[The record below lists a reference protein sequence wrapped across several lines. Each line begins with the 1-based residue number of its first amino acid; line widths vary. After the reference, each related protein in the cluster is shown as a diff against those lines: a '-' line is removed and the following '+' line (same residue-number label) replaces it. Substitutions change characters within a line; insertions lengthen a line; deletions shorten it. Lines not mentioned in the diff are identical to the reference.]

1 MHSVPVHRKSARW
14 NKTRVLHGFVSFF
27 RFIFLIGMSYVMLYP
42 VLFMLSSGFQSLNDV
57 FDPTVVWIPHEFSLQ
72 PLKLAAEVMNY
83 GEALVNTLT
92 MTLPSVVFQ
101 LISTL
106 LAGYGFARFKFRG
119 SKILFGILIFSIIV
133 PVQSYIIP
141 LYVNLRNFD
150 FFGIGSLIGLF
161 TGSKAGVN
169 LLDTDLLFW
178 LMALLGAGIRSGL
191 YIFIVRQFFR
201 NLPIELEEA
210 AEIDGCG
217 PLMTFWRI
225 MLPNAASLL
234 ATVSV
239 FSVVWY
245 WNDYFLSSM
254 FYRTSFPISVN
265 LTNLHSLLTTSN
277 MVSGMS
283 AQEMLFMREPIM
295 ACGCLIAI
303 LPLLFFY
310 LFAQRF
316 FTEGLERSGVV
327 G

>member
-1 MHSVPVHRKSARW
+1 LKTATLTSSRKASHTKAIKRIVAVC
-14 NKTRVLHGFVSFF
+14 RFV
-27 RFIFLIGMSYVMLYP
+27 FLVGMSYVMLYP
-42 VLFMLSSGFQSLNDV
+42 VLFMLSSGFQSIGDV
-57 FDPTVVWIPHEFSLQ
+57 FDPTVSWVPHEFSLQ
-72 PLKLAAEVMNY
+72 PIQLAMSVMDYSN
-83 GEALVNTLT
+83 ALVKTLV
-92 MTLPSVVFQ
+92 MTLPSVILQ
-101 LISTL
+101 LVSTL

-119 SKILFGILIFSIIV
+119 SKILFAILIFTIIV
-133 PVQSYIIP
+133 PTQSYIIP
-141 LYVNLRNFD
+141 LYVNLSNFD

-161 TGSKAGVN
+161 TGKTVGIN
-169 LLDTDLLFW
+169 LLNTDFLFW
-178 LMALLGAGIRSGL
+178 LMAILGAGIRSGL

-201 NLPIELEEA
+201 NLPTELEEA

-234 ATVSV
+234 ATVCV

-245 WNDYFLSSM
+245 WNDYYLSSM
-254 FYRTSFPISVN
+254 FYKSEFPLSVN
-265 LTNLHSLLTTSN
+265 LTTLHSLLTTSN

-283 AQEMLFMREPIM
+283 TQELTFLREPII

-303 LPLLFFY
+303 APLILFY
-310 LFAQRF
+310 LLAQRF